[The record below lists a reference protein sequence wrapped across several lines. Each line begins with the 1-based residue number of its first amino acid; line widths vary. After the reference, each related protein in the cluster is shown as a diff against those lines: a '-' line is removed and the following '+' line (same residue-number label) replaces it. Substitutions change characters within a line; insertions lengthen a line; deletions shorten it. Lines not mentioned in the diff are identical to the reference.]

1 MVGWLL
7 LMLVGDPLYL
17 ARCTLVTRGRGEHC
31 QVQWL
36 RLIDYHWG
44 TLQYISMSNISLN
57 ILPLQCKNKCGWKK
71 AEHLVLGRCRCLRE
85 WGDILGAWREVR
97 PNGEGQGLRVQAL
110 RLLQGLLLLWRQG
123 LGRSCWR

>member
-1 MVGWLL
+1 VVGWLL

-44 TLQYISMSNISLN
+44 TL
-57 ILPLQCKNKCGWKK
+57 
-71 AEHLVLGRCRCLRE
+71 VLGRCRCLRE
-85 WGDILGAWREVR
+85 WGNILGAWREVR

-110 RLLQGLLLLWRQG
+110 RLLQGLLLLLLLVLLLWRQG
-123 LGRSCWR
+123 LGSSCWR